1 MSLQIGPYEVDP
13 DHNKISRLGQPV
25 KWGEKAHSLFILL
38 LSQAPKTISKET
50 IFDHVWKGRVVT
62 ENSLYKV
69 ISKLRPVLQEDGLE
83 IESVFGEGYRLIE
96 QPGAADTAKPKP
108 AARSWPWLGL
118 TLALVFTAGLIWLG
132 WQHRQQQQLMQHMVQ
147 LQQIMAVTRQAFI
160 SQINRRNELGELLS
174 QRFTLQ
180 QADSWEKRFYQ
191 LHDQM
196 NEQERF
202 LCQQTRAYT
211 EGPLYENN
219 AAALA
224 LLQQHPAMVQ
234 ELPLA
239 PELITHLTIWL
250 NKYERVFR
258 DSEKMCLLYVGV
270 EDGAAFPAGFD
281 QQLADWITAKQ

>member
-1 MSLQIGPYEVDP
+1 MQMGPYAVDP
-13 DHNKISRLGQPV
+13 EHNKITRLDQPV

-38 LSQAPKTISKET
+38 LSEAPAIISKEA
-50 IFDHVWKGRVVT
+50 IFEHVWKGRVVT

-69 ISKLRPVLQEDGLE
+69 ISKLRQALQDDGLE
-83 IESVFGEGYRLIE
+83 IESVFGEGYRLVA
-96 QPGAADTAKPKP
+96 QPSMAT
-108 AARSWPWLGL
+108 GL
-118 TLALVFTAGLIWLG
+118 VSQQQAPVNRLIWVFALMITAGLAWLG
-132 WQHRQQQQLMQHMVQ
+132 WQHRQQQQLMQHMIH
-147 LQQIMAVTRQAFI
+147 LQQVMAVTHQAFV

-174 QRFTLQ
+174 RRFDLQ

-219 AAALA
+219 RAALA
-224 LLQQHPAMVQ
+224 LLQQHPVLVR

-239 PELITHLTIWL
+239 KELITHLTIWL

-270 EDGAAFPAGFD
+270 EDGAAFPSGFD
-281 QQLADWITAKQ
+281 QQLADWITAHQ